1 MPSALLVIECIKV
14 QRLLIFKRRALFYVR
29 NIRQVERF
37 FVAINEAMQRAVA
50 VILVIKQDEFDF
62 ERRMERVLHSDFL
75 RDERPHG
82 GRKNG
87 DPGIGLKQGDDRV
100 IKVAVG
106 ECALRLPR
114 YPLWSKHCF
123 SPGNAVSWQYGLTID
138 NTGCGQ

>member
-1 MPSALLVIECIKV
+1 
-14 QRLLIFKRRALFYVR
+14 
-29 NIRQVERF
+29 
-37 FVAINEAMQRAVA
+37 MQRAVA

-82 GRKNG
+82 GRENG

-100 IKVAVG
+100 VKVTVG

-114 YPLWSKHCF
+114 
-123 SPGNAVSWQYGLTID
+123 SPVEQALLF
-138 NTGCGQ
+138 TGECRIMAIWADH